1 MTDDDKRQ
9 ILERLTAIELQNIEI
24 LRRLGALLDEQID
37 YDESRKIGEKTFAS
51 ELDARRRDRKTQ
63 PRK

>member
-1 MTDDDKRQ
+1 MTDEEIKQ
-9 ILERLTAIELQNIEI
+9 ILEQLKAIGVQNEEI
-24 LRRLGALLDEQID
+24 LLRLASLLAEQSD

-51 ELDARRRDRKTQ
+51 ELDARRRERKTQ